1 MDISSD
7 PFLDDN
13 NVSRTLS
20 VAAYSYNPVN
30 HTGDKAAFK
39 ASGAVSTEKLP
50 YRETHLAATKTD
62 GNNLLD
68 GSIPDASSKIFDKV
82 IAPPKHFDKVI
93 APPKRVPKDITN
105 LPKKVAPKKADDI
118 FIGEYGARMTVI
130 PCGF

>member
-13 NVSRTLS
+13 SVSRTLS
-20 VAAYSYNPVN
+20 AAAYSYNPVN
-30 HTGDKAAFK
+30 HTGDKAAFN
-39 ASGAVSTEKLP
+39 APGAASTEKLP
-50 YRETHLAATKTD
+50 YCETHLATTKTD
-62 GNNLLD
+62 GSVLLD
-68 GSIPDASSKIFDKV
+68 GSIPDAPSKIFDKV
-82 IAPPKHFDKVI
+82 IAPPKYFDKVI

-118 FIGEYGARMTVI
+118 FIGECGARMTAI